1 MLIIYD
7 SPKLHA
13 TMQRPEKISQ
23 LEPLA
28 VQPPVIIK
36 LGSNKVLKQ
45 WSCEKRSTKLFQGHL
60 WPRGKSKR
68 NKKGSTW
75 VKNKKR
81 ADTQKKKNIRR
92 NRHVQVFDPHHP
104 DLLQT
109 SSWISVSHGRNG
121 FVARWYGLWIGNKCD
136 VTAAAAAHPTVYFT
150 IKRD

>member
-23 LEPLA
+23 LEPLT

-81 ADTQKKKNIRR
+81 ADTQKKKQ
-92 NRHVQVFDPHHP
+92 HTEK
-104 DLLQT
+104 QT
-109 SSWISVSHGRNG
+109 CSSFWSSSSWFATDVLMNLSHGRNG

-136 VTAAAAAHPTVYFT
+136 VTAAAAHPTVYFT